1 MAKLEMGILGGF
13 SGRVGTVVGYHR
25 RGAWFVR
32 AYQPHIKD
40 RKSAAQLEQ
49 RSRFKAMIQFAS
61 PATPVLRVGLKQL
74 AAAQQ
79 ITEGNAFLKINKQ
92 HFNSSPKFEE
102 VQANGHFNSSPKLGE
117 VDARSADG
125 GVCPET
131 SLITHSPVAATVLDS
146 KHLNGALRINYPQLR
161 FSQGNLPAPRALQWS
176 VDERGALSVRW
187 SGEGGR
193 LTNRVHIYVY
203 CPSAATG
210 ISADGERGRGGV
222 QLLLP
227 QGFAS
232 EELHVWAFASSKD
245 GNVSGTVY
253 GASDQFES
261 DGGASVGIGQ
271 RTEAPV
277 QAEEG
282 VSHHPS
288 AHLRATQPTLPH
300 HSMTAKSCVFFLINF
315 PYNFCKDVE
324 QSAAFF
330 ESGFVKF
337 AITLKGHAI
346 GIIEPVVKLIEVYI
360 YMIKIVT

>member
-125 GVCPET
+125 GVCTET
-131 SLITHSPVAATVLDS
+131 SLMTHAPVAAAGGATPSSLEGEQDRRHLEGKQTHRHSSSSPKLGEVDARSADGGVCTETSLMTHAPVAAAGGATPSKLEGELKIAYPLLQFSKGSLPGIANPQYTVDEHGVLTMQWS
-146 KHLNGALRINYPQLR
+146 AEG
-161 FSQGNLPAPRALQWS
+161 GNLTDRI
-176 VDERGALSVRW
+176 
-187 SGEGGR
+187 
-193 LTNRVHIYVY
+193 HIYIY
-203 CPSAATG
+203 CPSAQTG
-210 ISADGERGRGGV
+210 IALQGERSQRHL
-222 QLLLP
+222 QALLP
-227 QGFAS
+227 EGFAP
-232 EELHVWAFASSKD
+232 EGLHLWAFASNSS
-245 GNVSGTVY
+245 GNVSNTQYINPIAPSDENPDMVNA
-253 GASDQFES
+253 GAVH
-261 DGGASVGIGQ
+261 DGVPAAGLVADCERLAVMPGVAAAVGDG
-271 RTEAPV
+271 
-277 QAEEG
+277 
-282 VSHHPS
+282 
-288 AHLRATQPTLPH
+288 
-300 HSMTAKSCVFFLINF
+300 
-315 PYNFCKDVE
+315 
-324 QSAAFF
+324 
-330 ESGFVKF
+330 
-337 AITLKGHAI
+337 
-346 GIIEPVVKLIEVYI
+346 
-360 YMIKIVT
+360 